1 MAYGLP
7 SVSSGLVAGGGGAA
21 LAGAAAVP
29 GLNALL
35 LPLLLSFG
43 PSVLQHLFGD
53 PKQKLRQQIEALL
66 NPSNISA
73 TTNSL
78 YQNILGSPAY
88 SSALGNIATGANQT
102 ANQVQQNLAAR
113 GIGTTGTGAVLSGLT
128 PSLVG
133 SKQSQLHA
141 GAYDLA
147 HQTALKKIQDRI
159 SALTGTYGPSSSQQM
174 FSGGLEAFMP
184 YLKHFLSQRY
194 PYLNVPTTPT
204 GTTVGG

>member
-7 SVSSGLVAGGGGAA
+7 AVNSGLVSAGGGGAA

-43 PSVLQHLFGD
+43 PSILQHLFGD

-66 NPSNISA
+66 SPKNIA
-73 TTNSL
+73 GTTNSL

-133 SKQSQLHA
+133 SQQSSLHA
-141 GAYDLA
+141 GAYEMA
-147 HQTALKKIQDRI
+147 HKTALDQIQARI
-159 SALTGTYGPSSSQQM
+159 AALTGTSGPSASQQM
-174 FSGGLEAFMP
+174 FSGGLEAFGP
-184 YLKHFLSQRY
+184 YLEKYLRMRFPQLALS
-194 PYLNVPTTPT
+194 TTPT
-204 GTTVGG
+204 GTTVQ

>member
-1 MAYGLP
+1 MA
-7 SVSSGLVAGGGGAA
+7 A
-21 LAGAAAVP
+21 AAAVP

-43 PSVLQHLFGD
+43 PSILQHLFGD

-66 NPSNISA
+66 NPKNISA

-102 ANQVQQNLAAR
+102 GNEVKSSLAAR
-113 GIGTTGTGAVLSGLT
+113 GIVTTGTGAVLSGLV

-133 SKQSQLHA
+133 SQQSSLHA

-147 HQTALKKIQDRI
+147 HKTALEQIQQRI
-159 SALTGTYGPSSSQQM
+159 AALTGTSGPSASQQM
-174 FSGGLEAFMP
+174 FSGGLEAFQP
-184 YLKHFLSQRY
+184 YLQSWLRTRFPQLALS
-194 PYLNVPTTPT
+194 TTPT
-204 GTTVGG
+204 GTTVH